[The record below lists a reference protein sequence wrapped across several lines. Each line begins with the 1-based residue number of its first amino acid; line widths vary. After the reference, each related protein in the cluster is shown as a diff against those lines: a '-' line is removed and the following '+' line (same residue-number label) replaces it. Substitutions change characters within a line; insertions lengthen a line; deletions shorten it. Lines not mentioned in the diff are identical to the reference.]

1 MCCTMAKKKKIDSE
15 EEQEESE
22 DLVMDDDKINKVQ
35 AETQVRK
42 MNKKYGKVATL
53 ETIQRDPY
61 LPLAL
66 EKKLRK
72 DILKMKAITANE
84 LASKYE
90 VRVSTM
96 KKFLLDLEAE
106 GKIKRITSS
115 SRLKVFNPV

>member
-1 MCCTMAKKKKIDSE
+1 MCTTMAKKKNISE
-15 EEQEESE
+15 EETEESE
-22 DLVMDDDKINKVQ
+22 DLVIDDDKINKVQ
-35 AETQVRK
+35 VESQVRK
-42 MNKKYGKVATL
+42 MAKKYGKVATL

-72 DILKMKAITANE
+72 EIVKMKAITANE
-84 LASKYE
+84 LALKYD

-96 KKFLLDLEAE
+96 KKFLLDLEAK
-106 GKIKRITSS
+106 GIIKRISSS

>member
-1 MCCTMAKKKKIDSE
+1 MAKKKTDEPK

-35 AETQVRK
+35 ADTQVRK
-42 MNKKYGKVATL
+42 MNRKYGKVSTL

-61 LPLAL
+61 LPPAL
-66 EKKLRK
+66 ETKLR
-72 DILKMKAITANE
+72 DEIPKMKAITANE
-84 LASKYE
+84 LATKYA

-96 KKFLLDLEAE
+96 KKFLLTLESE
-106 GKIKRITSS
+106 GILTRLASS